1 MGPTDNRLRCLDDR
15 LGEAALDPSRW
26 GAVLTEVSTLIGGDG
41 AMLLQSHR
49 RTPGV
54 PCTPEVD
61 ALVADYFGQGWHVK
75 DLRTRAVP
83 RVMRGEVVTDHD
95 ILTPEE
101 MARAPFYNELLRPHG
116 YHWFAVAGF
125 RAGPEYW
132 GVSVQRRTRSGPFE
146 AAQVRPLAGLMGR
159 LGQAAALSEALGRA
173 ALDGTLRGLDQVAQ
187 AALALDGAGRVIG
200 ANPRAEALFDA
211 AFRVA
216 DGDLRIAD
224 PRAREEVAALVAA
237 LRPGR
242 TPPPAR
248 SWWRGATVVPW
259 CCAPWAWQRASARRS
274 WAPARSCSS
283 PISRPSGGPIRPCS
297 RRSSASPRR
306 RRGSR
311 RSSPAGPPW
320 TRPPTGSASRSRPC
334 AARSRRCSPRPAP
347 AARVRWWRS
356 WARRASDDLGF

>member
-1 MGPTDNRLRCLDDR
+1 MGPTDDRLRCLDDR

-26 GAVLTEVSTLIGGDG
+26 SAVLTEVSTLVGGDG

-61 ALVADYFGQGWHVK
+61 ALLADYFGQGWHVK

-125 RAGPEYW
+125 QAGPEHW
-132 GVSVQRRTRSGPFE
+132 AVSVQRRTHRGPFE

-216 DGDLRIAD
+216 DGGLRIAD
-224 PRAREEVAALVAA
+224 PRARDEVAALVAA
-237 LRPGR
+237 LSPGR
-242 TPPPAR
+242 APPP
-248 SWWRGATVVPW
+248 
-259 CCAPWAWQRASARRS
+259 
-274 WAPARSCSS
+274 
-283 PISRPSGGPIRPCS
+283 GPILVAWRDRRPLVLRALALAES
-297 RRSSASPRR
+297 VRSPFLGARALLLVTDLEAERRPDPALLTQIFGLTAAEARLAALLAGGASLDEAAD
-306 RRGSR
+306 GLGLAVETV
-311 RSSPAGPPW
+311 RSQIKAVVAK
-320 TRPPTGSASRSRPC
+320 TGTGRQGALVSLLG
-334 AARSRRCSPRPAP
+334 AP
-347 AARVRWWRS
+347 GLR
-356 WARRASDDLGF
+356 